1 MRCGKW
7 RVGCAIIRPA
17 ALRRERQSQRMP
29 RPPRRGFFERR
40 LPQCGRPLPISCCQR
55 LITPRG
61 NSRASMPT
69 RRQASG
75 HIWSNALSRRNNSLC
90 ETSPTSELGHCS
102 AAIFSSASSGAISCF
117 SVIMANPL
125 FRVPFLS
132 GSENKAATRIRLCWP
147 SRKGA
152 LLRRYQVTP
161 ARIPNLGIEFC
172 GGLMRM
178 P

>member
-1 MRCGKW
+1 MASGGSGARSSGPLRLGASGKAS
-7 RVGCAIIRPA
+7 GCPGHRAVA
-17 ALRRERQSQRMP
+17 
-29 RPPRRGFFERR
+29 FFERR

-117 SVIMANPL
+117 SVVMANPL
-125 FRVPFLS
+125 AFRSSAVLKIRQPLGS
-132 GSENKAATRIRLCWP
+132 GCAGHHEKAHCCDGIKLLQHDSE
-147 SRKGA
+147 SRYRV
-152 LLRRYQVTP
+152 LR
-161 ARIPNLGIEFC
+161 
-172 GGLMRM
+172 GGLMGM